1 MPSVDQLHAEAKI
14 MSVKDHHSMITEQF
28 ILTTQKPEHP
38 NQINIYAPSSNY
50 STYLNSHMSRIDE
63 TIQNECPD
71 CKESPHDT
79 QHLFNCTE
87 KPTTLTTFSL
97 WTQLTLG
104 RIEIVSKL
112 PYHTTFIHGAK
123 ILLKLT

>member
-1 MPSVDQLHAEAKI
+1 
-14 MSVKDHHSMITEQF
+14 MITEQF

-63 TIQNECPD
+63 KIPNECPD
-71 CKESPHDT
+71 FKESPHDT